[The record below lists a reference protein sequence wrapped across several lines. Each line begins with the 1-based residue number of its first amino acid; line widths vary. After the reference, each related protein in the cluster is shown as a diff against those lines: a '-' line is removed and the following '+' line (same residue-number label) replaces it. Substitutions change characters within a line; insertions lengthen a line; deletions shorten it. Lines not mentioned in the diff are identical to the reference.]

1 MKAPAYLADYLVD
14 SGLGTVSECVVVESN
29 DNSGLF
35 VFNRF
40 THDTEVVQG
49 DLLTLADISGG
60 ITSES

>member
-1 MKAPAYLADYLVD
+1 MEVPAYLADYLVD
-14 SGLGTVSECVVVESN
+14 TGLGTVSECVIVESN

-35 VFNRF
+35 VFHRF

-49 DLLTLADISGG
+49 DVLALADMIGG